1 MSKNNIMKTYGRF
14 DLTLVKGKGPRVYD
28 DQGKAY
34 LDFVSGVAVNC
45 LGHSHPAIAKT
56 LAEQS
61 QILMHV
67 SNIYWNDKQL
77 ALAKKLADYSDHDQ
91 VFFSNSGTEAVETGL
106 KLARKYGKVKGG
118 SDKNIILYM
127 ENSFHGRT
135 LGALAVTGQMK
146 YQKDYMPLMEGVEA
160 VKFNDS
166 ADLEEKMSSQVCG
179 IILEPIQGEGG
190 IITVNE
196 EFLQK
201 ARELCDQHDALLI
214 FDEVQ
219 CGIGRTG
226 KLFAYQNFAVQPDI
240 ICMAKGLGG
249 GFPIGATL
257 AKKAAAE
264 AFAPGDHGCTFG
276 GNPLACAVGLTVLD
290 EIMKE
295 NILENTNSQSQY
307 FCEEL
312 SKLKQKYPV
321 VQGIQGMGL
330 MLGLGL
336 NVAGKV
342 LVEKCLEK
350 GLLLV
355 GAGEKVVR
363 ILPPLNVTKEE
374 INEALGIIEEAL
386 SELGISEAAMAA
398 L

>member
-1 MSKNNIMKTYGRF
+1 MSKNNIMNTYGRF

-160 VKFNDS
+160 VKLNDMD
-166 ADLEEKMSSQVCG
+166 DLEEKMSSQVCS